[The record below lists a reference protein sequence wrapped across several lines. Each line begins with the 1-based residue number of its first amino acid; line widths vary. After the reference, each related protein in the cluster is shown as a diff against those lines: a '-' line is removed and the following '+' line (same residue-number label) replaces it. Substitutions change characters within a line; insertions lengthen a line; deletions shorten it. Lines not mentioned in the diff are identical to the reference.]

1 MNLQAR
7 LTRSANDKVIGGV
20 CGGLA
25 QYFGIDAVIVRLIFV
40 ALIFAGGMGIL
51 LYPILWLIM
60 PVSTTGQP
68 SLTNG
73 LQEMQQVGQHVA
85 GQVGEG
91 AQALRAKVEAAFAG
105 SNQPRFDPQTGLP
118 LPQEPAS
125 LGQTV
130 RLPHETGP
138 GDLPATNRKRIL
150 ALVLITVG
158 GLILVEHI
166 SELIHVDATGIVVP
180 LLLVGLGLYL
190 LRGVRA
196 Q

>member
-7 LTRSANDKVIGGV
+7 LTRSANDKIIGGV
-20 CGGLA
+20 CSGLA

-40 ALIFAGGMGIL
+40 ALVFAGGMSIL

-91 AQALRAKVEAAFAG
+91 AQALRAKVEAAFAT
-105 SNQPRFDPQTGLP
+105 SNQPRFDPQTGQP
-118 LPQEPAS
+118 LPQAARNTKV
-125 LGQTV
+125 LGV
-130 RLPHETGP
+130 
-138 GDLPATNRKRIL
+138 
-150 ALVLITVG
+150 ALVGIGILMLSSFIPG
-158 GLILVEHI
+158 GSSIAVALM
-166 SELIHVDATGIVVP
+166 
-180 LLLVGLGLYL
+180 LLGGGYYL
-190 LRGVRA
+190 LRRSS
-196 Q
+196 

>member
-7 LTRSANDKVIGGV
+7 LTRSANDKIIGGV

-68 SLTNG
+68 SFTNG
-73 LQEMQQVGQHVA
+73 LQEMQQVGQQVA

-91 AQALRAKVEAAFAG
+91 AQTLRSKVQAAFAG
-105 SNQPRFDPQTGLP
+105 SEQPRFDPQTGQP
-118 LPQEPAS
+118 LPQAVHNKKV
-125 LGQTV
+125 LGF
-130 RLPHETGP
+130 
-138 GDLPATNRKRIL
+138 A
-150 ALVLITVG
+150 
-158 GLILVEHI
+158 
-166 SELIHVDATGIVVP
+166 
-180 LLLVGLGLYL
+180 LVGLGILMLSSFIPGASSIAVALMLLGGGYYL
-190 LRGVRA
+190 LR
-196 Q
+196 QSS

>member
-7 LTRSANDKVIGGV
+7 LTRSANEKVIGGV

-105 SNQPRFDPQTGLP
+105 SNQPRFDPQTGQP
-118 LPQEPAS
+118 LPRAARNNKV
-125 LGQTV
+125 LG
-130 RLPHETGP
+130 
-138 GDLPATNRKRIL
+138 
-150 ALVLITVG
+150 
-158 GLILVEHI
+158 
-166 SELIHVDATGIVVP
+166 VV
-180 LLLVGLGLYL
+180 LVGIGVLMLSSFIPGGSSIAVALMLLGGGYYL
-190 LRGVRA
+190 LR
-196 Q
+196 QSS

>member
-73 LQEMQQVGQHVA
+73 LQEMQQVGHQVA

-91 AQALRAKVEAAFAG
+91 AQALRAKVEAAFAN
-105 SNQPRFDPQTGLP
+105 SNQPRFDPQTGYP
-118 LPQEPAS
+118 LPQTTRSNKVFGFAL
-125 LGQTV
+125 LGIGI
-130 RLPHETGP
+130 LMLSSFIP
-138 GDLPATNRKRIL
+138 GGSSIAV
-150 ALVLITVG
+150 ALMLLG
-158 GLILVEHI
+158 G
-166 SELIHVDATGIVVP
+166 GY
-180 LLLVGLGLYL
+180 YL
-190 LRGVRA
+190 LR
-196 Q
+196 QSS